1 MSGPSADRHPSPSEQ
16 RHAGGRPRLPDTDRA
31 IVKAVAD
38 LLTEQGVRG
47 TTINAVAERA
57 GVARGTVY
65 RRWPNR
71 SAMIASAI
79 RASRTLEPLEL
90 SDDLEANVRRQ
101 AEEARIALAEPSF
114 QAMIPTLAEMQLN
127 GESDDI
133 VRSTIFPRRRQ
144 MAEMYERLAGAAGYR
159 TDIPPELPN
168 DLLIG
173 AMLYR
178 LFYDGRPPTADDVQ
192 GMVDVILD
200 GIRRRDPRA

>member
-1 MSGPSADRHPSPSEQ
+1 MSGPSADREPSPSEH
-16 RHAGGRPRLPDTDRA
+16 RHAGGRPRLPGTDRA
-31 IVKAVAD
+31 IIKAVAE
-38 LLTEQGVRG
+38 LMTEQGVRG
-47 TTINAVAERA
+47 TTINAVADRA

-90 SDDLEANVRRQ
+90 SDDLERNIRRQ

-144 MAEMYERLAGAAGYR
+144 MAEMYERLAAGAGYR

-178 LFYDGRPPTADDVQ
+178 LFYDGRPPAAADVQ
-192 GMVDVILD
+192 GMVDVILA
-200 GIRRRDPRA
+200 GIRLHDPRP

>member
-1 MSGPSADRHPSPSEQ
+1 MSGSSVDRELSPSEH

-31 IVKAVAD
+31 IIQAVGD

-47 TTINAVAERA
+47 TTINAVADRA

-90 SDDLEANVRRQ
+90 SDDLEGNVRRQ
-101 AEEARIALAEPSF
+101 AEEARLALAEPSF

-144 MAEMYERLAGAAGYR
+144 MAEMYERLAGDAGYR

-178 LFYDGRPPTADDVQ
+178 LLYDGRPPTTDDVQ